1 MPARLTPF
9 AAAEF
14 SALRT
19 DFALRQTSP
28 TASTTAA
35 TITTLVPPPP
45 PRVPLAAVTNT
56 ASFAQS
62 VRKSADAFAALTQ
75 ATPVQSFASRL
86 RRPET
91 PGRPRRT
98 NM

>member
-1 MPARLTPF
+1 MRAT
-9 AAAEF
+9 EF

-28 TASTTAA
+28 TASSAAVA
-35 TITTLVPPPP
+35 TIVPPPP
-45 PRVPLAAVTNT
+45 PPTRVPLATVTNT

-91 PGRPRRT
+91 PGRARRT
-98 NM
+98 TTFQPNM